1 MLENMLIT
9 TETTKLIK
17 LLTHELQE
25 SVPIIS
31 EIKKNSGQGKKD
43 FKFRK
48 WIMLKV
54 TNMNLNEQNDIR

>member
-1 MLENMLIT
+1 MLENMLKT
-9 TETTKLIK
+9 TETTELIK

-31 EIKKNSGQGKKD
+31 ETKKNSSQGKKD

-48 WIMLKV
+48 QILLKV
-54 TNMNLNEQNDIR
+54 TNMNLNEQNDI